1 MDFNI
6 VDFNIVDFV
15 NSTNQLCINENEKKN
30 DLRKMKKKKK
40 SAELGRFFAAEIG
53 DFRIKGNLDK

>member
-40 SAELGRFFAAEIG
+40 WRTGKVFCR
-53 DFRIKGNLDK
+53 RNW